1 MITDLTNEI
10 EISKWQMRLR
20 HWIPNPG
27 VLCSKPLGGSKVDSA
42 FHHSEVGKMST
53 RNIWELSDKSNC
65 LHKVAL
71 ALRQLNP
78 IHKKGP

>member
-53 RNIWELSDKSNC
+53 RNIWELSDKSK
-65 LHKVAL
+65 LPPQSGSSLEAVEPH
-71 ALRQLNP
+71 P
-78 IHKKGP
+78 